1 MTPTLSYHLHS
12 WGSHS
17 APPAL
22 LLHGFTGHGRSWA
35 EAAPSFA
42 AAGYRA
48 LAPDLLGHGRSP
60 APTDPERYHMAG
72 AAADLASLLDKSTDG
87 AVHLL
92 GYSMGGRL
100 ALYFAL
106 TYPDRLRS
114 LTLVSAS
121 PGIASAN
128 DRAERR
134 RRDNALA
141 ERIERDGV
149 APFVDHWES
158 LPMWKSQQRNLAPD
172 QRRQLREQRLQ
183 NNPVGLANSLRG
195 MGTGAQPAL
204 HTDLPSMSA
213 PALLIVGADDG
224 NFVTV
229 NRRMAQM
236 MPQSHLVEFPN
247 TGHAVQLEKPQA
259 FTQAVLNFWRET
271 DNSRPSVPQS

>member
-1 MTPTLSYHLHS
+1 MTPTLTYHIHS
-12 WGSHS
+12 WGSRS

-22 LLHGFTGHGRSWA
+22 LLHGFTGHGGSWT

-60 APTDPERYHMAG
+60 APTDPERYHMAR
-72 AAADLASLLDKSTDG
+72 AAADLASLLEQSAQD

-121 PGIASAN
+121 PGIASAT
-128 DRAERR
+128 DRAERC

-141 ERIERDGV
+141 DRIEQDGI

-158 LPMWKSQQRNLAPD
+158 LPMWKSQQRNLVAD

-183 NNPVGLANSLRG
+183 NNPIGLANSLRG
-195 MGTGAQPAL
+195 MGAGAQPAL
-204 HTDLPSMSA
+204 HSDLPSMSA
-213 PALLIVGADDG
+213 PTLLIVGADDG
-224 NFVTV
+224 KFVTV

-236 MPQSHLVEFPN
+236 MPQSHLVKFPK
-247 TGHAVQLEKPQA
+247 TGHAVHLERPQA

-271 DNSRPSVPQS
+271 DISPPSVP

>member
-12 WGSHS
+12 WGSQS

-35 EAAPSFA
+35 EAAQSFA
-42 AAGYRA
+42 VAGYRA

-60 APTDPERYHMAG
+60 APSNPERYHMAR
-72 AAADLASLLDKSTDG
+72 AAADLASLLDQSTRG

-106 TYPDRLRS
+106 TYPDLLRS

-121 PGIASAN
+121 PGIASATER
-128 DRAERR
+128 DERR

-141 ERIERDGV
+141 DRVERDGI

-158 LPMWKSQQRNLAPD
+158 LPMWKSQQRNLAPE

-183 NNPVGLANSLRG
+183 NNPFGLANSLRG
-195 MGTGAQPAL
+195 MGAGAQPAL
-204 HTDLPSMSA
+204 HTDLPSVSA
-213 PALLIVGADDG
+213 PALLIVGADDAK
-224 NFVTV
+224 FVTV
-229 NRRMAQM
+229 NRHMAQM
-236 MPQSHLVEFPN
+236 IAQSHLVEFPK
-247 TGHAVQLEKPQA
+247 TGHTVHLEKPQA
-259 FTQAVLNFWRET
+259 FTQAVLNFWNKT
-271 DNSRPSVPQS
+271 GNSRPSAP